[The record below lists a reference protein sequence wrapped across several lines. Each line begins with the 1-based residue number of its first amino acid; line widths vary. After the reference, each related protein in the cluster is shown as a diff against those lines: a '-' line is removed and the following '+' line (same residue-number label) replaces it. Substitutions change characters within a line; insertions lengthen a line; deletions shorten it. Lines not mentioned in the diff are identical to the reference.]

1 MSATEQHTPV
11 LLDRTL
17 ELLGPALTAPGAVYV
32 DGTLGHAGHA
42 AAVLARFPE
51 ARLVGIDRDTSALD
65 LARERLAP
73 YAGRIE
79 LVHAVYDEIGSVL
92 ARLGISRA
100 QAILLDLGVSSMQID
115 QAERGFSY
123 MKDAPLDMRMDRSRG
138 ITAQEVVDTYAE
150 ADLRRIL
157 SQYGE
162 EKLAGRI
169 AAAIVRERGTLRT
182 TGQLADL
189 VQRAMPAAVR
199 QRSGGHPAKRT
210 FQALRI
216 EVNDELNV
224 LRRAVRAALDALA
237 VGGRMVVLSYHSLED
252 RIVKQAIAD
261 LAVDHTPLDLPV
273 SLESSRPQLRL
284 LVRGAEKASA
294 AEQQSNSRS
303 ASVRLRAVERI
314 REAS

>member
-11 LLDRTL
+11 LLERTI
-17 ELLGPALTAPGAVYV
+17 ELLAPALDAPGAVYV
-32 DGTLGHAGHA
+32 DGTLGHGGHA
-42 AAVLARFPE
+42 AAILERFPSV
-51 ARLVGIDRDTSALD
+51 RLVGIDRDTTALD
-65 LARERLAP
+65 LAGQRLAP
-73 YAGRIE
+73 YADRID
-79 LVHAVYDEIGSVL
+79 LVHAVYDEIGEVL
-92 ARLGISRA
+92 ARLGIAGA

-123 MKDAPLDMRMDRSRG
+123 MKDAPLDMRMDRSLG
-138 ITAQEVVDTYAE
+138 ITAQDVVDTYSE
-150 ADLRRIL
+150 GDLRRIL

-169 AAAIVRERGTLRT
+169 AAAIVRERGSLHT

-189 VQRAMPAAVR
+189 VQRAMPAAVLH
-199 QRSGGHPAKRT
+199 RSGGHPAKRT

-216 EVNDELNV
+216 EVNDELTV
-224 LRRAVRAALDALA
+224 LRRAVRAALDVLA
-237 VGGRMVVLSYHSLED
+237 VGGRIVVLSYHSLED
-252 RIVKQAIAD
+252 RIVKQAMAD

-273 SLESSRPQLRL
+273 SLADQQPQLKL

-303 ASVRLRAVERI
+303 ASVRLRAAERV